1 MIRDIVF
8 ASKKSLGLAVRR
20 FRELNFNPIP
30 SVLFAFRAGG
40 TNLVNTASVTLG
52 AGASQAAGG
61 YYALGTAPT
70 VVNFTNPISAS
81 SDDCAMLAFRLQM
94 MDANVMGVGMTIGG
108 AIGIFII
115 DDGMMPM
122 QITMFGKVAEINYS
136 FETTAT
142 TTFVAVYE
150 AASSTISLYVNGVL
164 HASAPAIN
172 QPVEIVNAVSMNLD
186 DGNLTGYRA
195 GYVQFVT
202 FPGAASLPSNIQDY
216 VTKYHALGTSQPMA
230 PL

>member
-1 MIRDIVF
+1 
-8 ASKKSLGLAVRR
+8 
-20 FRELNFNPIP
+20 
-30 SVLFAFRAGG
+30 
-40 TNLVNTASVTLG
+40 
-52 AGASQAAGG
+52 
-61 YYALGTAPT
+61 
-70 VVNFTNPISAS
+70 
-81 SDDCAMLAFRLQM
+81 
-94 MDANVMGVGMTIGG
+94 
-108 AIGIFII
+108 
-115 DDGMMPM
+115 M

-172 QPVEIVNAVSMNLD
+172 QPDDIVNVVSMNLD
-186 DGNLTGYRA
+186 SNLTGYRA

>member
-30 SVLFAFRAGG
+30 SVLFAFRGGG
-40 TNLVNTASVTLG
+40 TNLVNTASVILG
-52 AGASQAAGG
+52 TGASLAQGG
-61 YYALGTAPT
+61 YYLLGTAPT
-70 VVNFTNPISAS
+70 VVNFTDPISAS

-94 MDANVMGVGMTIGG
+94 MDANVLGGGMTIGS
-108 AIGIFII
+108 AIGILFA
-115 DDGMMPM
+115 DDSMIPM
-122 QITMFGKVAEINYS
+122 NINMFGKTAEINYS
-136 FETTAT
+136 FDTTAT
-142 TTFVAVYE
+142 ITFVAVYE

-172 QPVEIVNAVSMNLD
+172 QPVEIVNALSMNLD
-186 DGNLTGYRA
+186 DGTLTGYRA

-202 FPGAASLPSNIQDY
+202 FPGAASLPANIQDY
-216 VTKYHALGTSQPMA
+216 VTKYHALGTSLPMA